1 MSTVPRLYCDKF
13 GGYDFPRNFHL
24 IKPLKNV
31 KKKMKSCVYREFV
44 IKEN

>member
-13 GGYDFPRNFHL
+13 GGYAFARNYHS

-31 KKKMKSCVYREFV
+31 KKK
-44 IKEN
+44 